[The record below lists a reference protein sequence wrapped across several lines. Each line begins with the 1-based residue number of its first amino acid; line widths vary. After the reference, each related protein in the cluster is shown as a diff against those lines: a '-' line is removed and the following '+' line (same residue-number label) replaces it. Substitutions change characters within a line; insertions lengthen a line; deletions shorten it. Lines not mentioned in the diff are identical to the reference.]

1 MQRNTWLKAG
11 LVALLIVGVPWLFL
25 RTVQNTIA
33 EPYIIDDASL
43 SGWTLALA
51 EMPPPSHALIALQPP
66 GGLVPDLF
74 QQIFHRTMESMTTPG
89 RPAMPVVLQSEFVTA
104 LREVLSPEEILKAAR
119 QSGLQE
125 ARFDPVCMAVK
136 RKPAAGRTRQLYF
149 VVFEAPAFL
158 RFRQALQRLYVGGGG
173 AESFDPAGLELVL
186 QVASSD
192 ADFAGWWPLDVDRTI
207 DCRAPLT

>member
-25 RTVQNTIA
+25 RTVRNTIA
-33 EPYIIDDASL
+33 EPYVIDDASL

-51 EMPPPSHALIALQPP
+51 EMPPSSHALIALQPP

-104 LREVLSPEEILKAAR
+104 LREVLAPEEILEAAWHA
-119 QSGLQE
+119 GLEE

-136 RKPAAGRTRQLYF
+136 REPAAGRTRQLYF

-158 RFRQALQRLYVGGGG
+158 RFRQALARLYVGRGGV
-173 AESFDPAGLELVL
+173 ELFDPAGFELVL
-186 QVASSD
+186 PVASSD
-192 ADFAGWWPLDVDRTI
+192 ADFAGWWPLEVDRAT

>member
-1 MQRNTWLKAG
+1 MQRNTWLKVG

-25 RTVQNTIA
+25 QTVQDTIA
-33 EPYIIDDASL
+33 EPYDIDDASL
-43 SGWTLALA
+43 SGWTLTLA
-51 EMPPPSHALIALQPP
+51 EMRQTSHALIALQPP

-74 QQIFHRTMESMTTPG
+74 QQIFHRTMQSMTTPG

-104 LREVLSPEEILKAAR
+104 LREVLSPEEILEAAR
-119 QSGLQE
+119 QAGLEE

-136 RKPAAGRTRQLYF
+136 REPAAGRTRQLYF

-158 RFRQALQRLYVGGGG
+158 RFRQALARLSVGGGG
-173 AESFDPAGLELVL
+173 AESFDPTGLELVL
-186 QVASSD
+186 PVASSD
-192 ADFAGWWPLDVDRTI
+192 ADFAGWWPLDVDRAT